1 MEQQFELLQVNKARQ
16 VAFLFGG
23 IILGVV
29 LIVAGLAWLPIRGF
43 IGVIIASFAG
53 IGSGMGVGI
62 LLMNRCSTK
71 PITLIL
77 DQQELSVLD
86 QQSGMKQT
94 VAFASVVSY
103 RVSHYRELWLELL
116 DGRSLRLDC
125 YTNIDKDPTAIGIVP
140 AVEAAL
146 QEYRQQH
153 ALSKIER
160 EKTFFEKP
168 IAKLIPI
175 LATVGM
181 LYAAWLAWHRPVPNY
196 SGLLNA
202 VGSYISLLGIWL
214 AAYKRRH

>member
-1 MEQQFELLQVNKARQ
+1 
-16 VAFLFGG
+16 
-23 IILGVV
+23 
-29 LIVAGLAWLPIRGF
+29 
-43 IGVIIASFAG
+43 
-53 IGSGMGVGI
+53 MGVGI